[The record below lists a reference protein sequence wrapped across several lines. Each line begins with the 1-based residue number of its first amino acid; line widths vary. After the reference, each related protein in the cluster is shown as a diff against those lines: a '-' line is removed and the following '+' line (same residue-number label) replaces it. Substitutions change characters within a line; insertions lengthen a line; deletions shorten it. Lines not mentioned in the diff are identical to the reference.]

1 MTDMLAQSSRELE
14 ASRQAAAR
22 AMQGQRQAEE
32 ALINFQ
38 QYHEEQ
44 AKFLESQEFSSRE
57 GAVQEQK
64 ESSEME
70 TLRAELAVAK
80 ERSVELQ
87 SWIEL
92 MEAQN
97 HEQQREKQDKLASVK
112 KSKEKDDQEDP
123 SIEVLKVC
131 FREAEGQNTR
141 ALTNLTHACVCNS
154 NRRRFARH
162 AQLQMQTVPRE
173 RNLVKS

>member
-32 ALINFQ
+32 ALVSFQ

-44 AKFLESQEFSSRE
+44 AKFLESQEFSTGE
-57 GAVQEQK
+57 GAVREQK
-64 ESSEME
+64 ESSEIE
-70 TLRAELAVAK
+70 SLRVELAAAK

-97 HEQQREKQDKLASVK
+97 HEQQQEKQNELASLK
-112 KSKEKDDQEDP
+112 KSKEKDEQEDR
-123 SIEVLKVC
+123 SIEALEVR
-131 FREAEGQNTR
+131 FRKAGYQDTC
-141 ALTNLTHACVCNS
+141 A
-154 NRRRFARH
+154 
-162 AQLQMQTVPRE
+162 
-173 RNLVKS
+173 